1 MKLITNFLLI
11 FSILVFSGCAAVQT
25 YYDPGTGIH
34 QIHAYDNSFLNTSS
48 KLSQYQQC
56 DKNKEQ
62 PENCKPLGMYHSD
75 TTGLLP
81 SIGGQAIQGIAIGIG
96 LEASDDVVNT
106 VGGNTVIDQSCRGN
120 CGGGPK

>member
-1 MKLITNFLLI
+1 MNKLIFVVA
-11 FSILVFSGCAAVQT
+11 VFFIMACASVQSK
-25 YYDPGTGIH
+25 YDPESGIN

-75 TTGLLP
+75 TTGLIP
-81 SIGGQAIQGIAIGIG
+81 SIGGQAIQGISIG
-96 LEASDDVVNT
+96 LGLSEHEGESI
-106 VGGNTVIDQSCRGN
+106 GGSTIIDNSCQGN
-120 CGGGPK
+120 CDGNPR

>member
-1 MKLITNFLLI
+1 MNKLIFI
-11 FSILVFSGCAAVQT
+11 VAVFSIMACASVQSK
-25 YYDPGTGIH
+25 YDPGSGLN

-48 KLSQYQQC
+48 KLSFYQQC

-75 TTGLLP
+75 TTGLIP
-81 SIGGQAIQGIAIGIG
+81 SIGGQAIQGIAIGFG
-96 LEASDDVVNT
+96 LESSDDVVNT

-120 CGGGPK
+120 CGGKTK